1 MTFLPG
7 IWVQFYFSFV
17 VVPSA
22 DLSLS
27 NPIVPQDTTAI
38 VKNRYI
44 QVYRLSYYRGIQAF
58 GIPYKLRA
66 SKVVRAGPLLYSGH
80 SLVISFVIILAT
92 WKGLLVYV
100 AVDFYAIVK

>member
-17 VVPSA
+17 IVPSA

-27 NPIVPQDTTAI
+27 NPIVPRDTTAI

-44 QVYRLSYYRGIQAF
+44 QVYRLSYYRGI
-58 GIPYKLRA
+58 
-66 SKVVRAGPLLYSGH
+66 
-80 SLVISFVIILAT
+80 
-92 WKGLLVYV
+92 
-100 AVDFYAIVK
+100 